1 VNLKEQ
7 VRSESSADRA
17 LEAIF
22 DLTHAERQTYEAIVE
37 VDGPVTVAEIAT
49 ERGCASAS
57 AYRYVDTLEEKN
69 LFRRVSDDYEDT
81 GCSAYVANSP
91 DVVADRM
98 EQEVENMFEKC
109 NASIEE
115 CRTAF
120 EAQTNSP

>member
-1 VNLKEQ
+1 MNLKEQ

-57 AYRYVDTLEEKN
+57 AYRYVDTLEEKD
-69 LFRRVSDDYEDT
+69 LFRRVSENYE
-81 GCSAYVANSP
+81 GSGRSAYVANSP

-98 EQEVENMFEKC
+98 EEEVENMFEKC

-120 EAQTNSP
+120 ETHADQP